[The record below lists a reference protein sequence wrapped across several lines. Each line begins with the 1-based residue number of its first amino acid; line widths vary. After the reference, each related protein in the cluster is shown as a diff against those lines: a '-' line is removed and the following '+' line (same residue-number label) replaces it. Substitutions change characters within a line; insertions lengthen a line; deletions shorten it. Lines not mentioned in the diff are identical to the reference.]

1 MSAKAGKNMKLK
13 KFGTMDQ
20 LVVDQMLLLI
30 PPKESN
36 IFLILKILGQV
47 DFKIV
52 PKKEF
57 YVVKNV
63 EMLDLML
70 WMLNFIMILFIEVVD
85 KLFLLLEGL
94 CMLLKLQLKLDYL
107 NQFS

>member
-1 MSAKAGKNMKLK
+1 MKLK
-13 KFGTMDQ
+13 KSGTMDL

-30 PPKESN
+30 PPKESS
-36 IFLILKILGQV
+36 ILTILKTLGQV

-52 PKKEF
+52 VEKEF
-57 YVVKNV
+57 YVLKNV

-85 KLFLLLEGL
+85 KLSLLLEGL